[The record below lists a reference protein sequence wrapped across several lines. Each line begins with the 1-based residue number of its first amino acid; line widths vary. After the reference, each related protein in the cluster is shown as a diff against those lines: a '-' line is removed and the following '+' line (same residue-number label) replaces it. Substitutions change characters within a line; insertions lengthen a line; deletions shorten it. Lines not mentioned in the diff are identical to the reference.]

1 MNKRMHGG
9 KNGWI
14 ACGLALL
21 LILAS
26 GCTTGVEKPDS
37 VPWHTVYRPIND
49 PEAIDFLHKGID
61 LLTETHGAPKIRVN
75 KVLLRQTAKTEAS
88 AHYRAATDFS
98 KMELVDRE
106 RGIFCIYLA
115 TAPDHERFYYLL
127 GHEIGHLLRPE
138 IVGSAAEERFCN
150 EFSRL
155 LCAQE
160 NRPWSAKWE
169 TRDWVTAGTDAP

>member
-1 MNKRMHGG
+1 M
-9 KNGWI
+9 
-14 ACGLALL
+14 LF
-21 LILAS
+21 ILAT
-26 GCTTGVEKPDS
+26 GCTTGIEKPAS

-49 PEAIDFLHKGID
+49 PEAIAFLHKGIE
-61 LLTETHGAPKIRVN
+61 LLVETHGTPEIRIN
-75 KVLLRQTAKTEAS
+75 EVLLRHTARNEES
-88 AHYRAATDFS
+88 ARYQVATGFS

-106 RGIFCIYLA
+106 RGLFCIYLA
-115 TAPDHERFYYLL
+115 TTPDHERFYYLL

-160 NRPWSAKWE
+160 NRPWSAEWE
-169 TRDWVTAGTDAP
+169 TRDWVLSGSDAQSER